1 MKRHSVLFIAC
12 TLLLALIVSAC
23 GGLAGEPEI
32 IGQLPA
38 STLSAPPVAP
48 DNAPDLA
55 LGALIYAENCVRC
68 HGETGAGDGEFVLSG
83 QITGIP
89 NFADPAQHEGRTA
102 EEYFVAVTNGN
113 LQALMPPFSG
123 SLGEQERWSVANYV
137 MTLAG
142 DDISVAVAESTA
154 DITAPE
160 PITTEEATLADDA
173 TENSGTASTDTE
185 NSDTTTTAP
194 GTISGTVSGTVIQG
208 TIGSSIPETGTVTLS
223 IIEMTGAQTT
233 LTTGL
238 APDGTYVF
246 DNLPIIDNAG
256 YFVSMEYGDGTFN
269 SEFASLTTDS
279 PEINL
284 NITIYETTDD
294 DSVILIEVVLS
305 QINVLDENTL
315 QVWQLVSVVN
325 TSDRLYVYTD
335 DRGQSVSVE
344 VPAPAGV
351 QLSPNIDLSRF
362 TFNNNAVYDT
372 RPVVPGTEH
381 SFHLLYTIPI
391 NGSVEFTQSFPYA
404 FIGPYEAYVDSSQL
418 RLRGDGWQTLET
430 PQELD
435 GIAYRGIAK
444 VNGFIAD
451 ETIRFTIQQTGFNID
466 RRWIGYGIIGI
477 GLVLIVVAGFFYLR
491 APSTS
496 APSGTETSQ
505 NEESVQDLM
514 KQIADLDNRFENGEI
529 DKAYYDTRRQSLKD
543 KVTRL
548 MKSEKA

>member
-12 TLLLALIVSAC
+12 SLLLALIVSAC

-32 IGQLPA
+32 VGQLPT
-38 STLSAPPVAP
+38 STPSAPLEAP
-48 DNAPDLA
+48 DTAPDLA
-55 LGALIYAENCVRC
+55 LGALVYAENCVRC
-68 HGETGAGDGEFVLSG
+68 HGETGAGDGEFVQSG
-83 QITGIP
+83 QITDIP
-89 NFADPAQHEGRTA
+89 IFTDPAQHEGRTA
-102 EEYFVAVTNGN
+102 EEYFVQVTNGN
-113 LQALMPPFSG
+113 LQALMPPFGGTLS
-123 SLGEQERWSVANYV
+123 EHERWSVANYV

-142 DDISVAVAESTA
+142 DDAPVAVAESTTDA
-154 DITAPE
+154 TVPE
-160 PITTEEATLADDA
+160 PITTEEAGAESTESAENNT
-173 TENSGTASTDTE
+173 TENT
-185 NSDTTTTAP
+185 DTTTTFPATQA
-194 GTISGTVSGTVIQG
+194 GTISGTVIQG
-208 TIGSSIPETGTVTLS
+208 TIGSSIPESGTVTLS

-233 LTTGL
+233 ITGEL

-246 DNLPIIDNAG
+246 TDLPIVDGAG
-256 YFVSMEYGDGTFN
+256 YFVSMDYGDGTFN
-269 SEFASLTTDS
+269 SEFASLTAES

-294 DSVILIEVVLS
+294 DSVILIEVVLT

-362 TFNNNAVYDT
+362 SFNEGAVYDT
-372 RPVVPGTEH
+372 RPVVPATEH

-391 NGSVEFTQSFPYA
+391 NGSVTFTQSFPYA

-418 RLRGDGWQTLET
+418 RLRGDGWQTLES

-435 GIAYRGIAK
+435 GITYRGIAK
-444 VNGFIAD
+444 INGFIAN
-451 ETIRFTIQQTGFNID
+451 ETISFTIQQIGLKID

-491 APSTS
+491 APSV
-496 APSGTETSQ
+496 PSNTPQ
-505 NEESVQDLM
+505 NEETVQDLM
-514 KQIADLDNRFENGEI
+514 KQIADLDNQFEKGDIEQADY
-529 DKAYYDTRRQSLKD
+529 DKQRQSLKD

-548 MKSEKA
+548 MKSENA